1 MHLNFK
7 QTVKLVQKACKILN
21 FRYNNSIF
29 YPYNQCFKAFT

>member
-7 QTVKLVQKACKILN
+7 QTVNLVQKACKFLD

-29 YPYNQCFKAFT
+29 YFYNQSFKAFT